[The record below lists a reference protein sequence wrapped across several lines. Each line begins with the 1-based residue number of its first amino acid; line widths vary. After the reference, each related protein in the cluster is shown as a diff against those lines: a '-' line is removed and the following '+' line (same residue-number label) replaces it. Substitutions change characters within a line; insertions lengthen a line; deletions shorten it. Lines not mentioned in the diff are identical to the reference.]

1 MAKSRIVCVFFKKYL
16 YFCHMKE
23 QQTTSHP
30 LLSNLQKIKD
40 EGIVVLDDV
49 RGMPTGDEPFVSS
62 DYVIC
67 IGHKGRIKLL
77 YDNRHD
83 YFAKHTVGVV
93 FPNHSVSMVSKTDD
107 YLATLIAVDASVPND
122 PMLQIINQMRFRYES
137 HPCVKLDR
145 HEYKMITDVVEGMR
159 EIKRLNLPDSRMLMT
174 RLLEFLLRLLSHYRK
189 SKLNE
194 YSADKRVSMQFHSD
208 LAQHFRSFRLPAAP
222 AVSHDARMAVIK
234 EAQQDLGQCAVESD
248 GICTGN
254 LRILRCVGSKKVS
267 KVVDAVFLLQTV
279 EIIKIEAE
287 LTIVEH
293 GQLFIHILRRC
304 FASFLH
310 EFSAIDVRN
319 DFFTV
324 EYTIDILEAEKDVAH
339 RLQGKIALPV
349 FAEELDLVV
358 A

>member
-1 MAKSRIVCVFFKKYL
+1 MAKSRIACIFFEKYL

-83 YFAKHTVGVV
+83 CFAKHTVGVV

-208 LAQHFRSFRLPAAP
+208 LAQHFRKHHDVGFYAKQACLTPKYFSAVVKQETGHNAAYWIRMKII
-222 AVSHDARMAVIK
+222 AEAKMLLHIRHDLTVQAIA
-234 EAQQDLGQCAVESD
+234 DLLGFGEQ
-248 GICTGN
+248 
-254 LRILRCVGSKKVS
+254 
-267 KVVDAVFLLQTV
+267 
-279 EIIKIEAE
+279 
-287 LTIVEH
+287 
-293 GQLFIHILRRC
+293 
-304 FASFLH
+304 ASFSRYFKRETGLSPS
-310 EFSAIDVRN
+310 EFRG
-319 DFFTV
+319 
-324 EYTIDILEAEKDVAH
+324 
-339 RLQGKIALPV
+339 R
-349 FAEELDLVV
+349 
-358 A
+358 